1 MNQTRDMN
9 KEKYQFGDN
18 QLIQY
23 QVLWTNIIRV
33 VWLTVRRIINL
44 IWELK
49 GYLRSNP
56 DIDLLIKKIWLYCGA
71 HKHFKQLNLLSACN
85 VVSGKKVGCVTLNPL
100 VLGTISGTG
109 LLLKS
114 TMEFKIISKKSS
126 HHCVCRLEKNT
137 SWFAILCE
145 RQTIRRSKL
154 FDSAKGTWR
163 YRHRYVS
170 SI

>member
-1 MNQTRDMN
+1 M
-9 KEKYQFGDN
+9 
-18 QLIQY
+18 
-23 QVLWTNIIRV
+23 
-33 VWLTVRRIINL
+33 

-56 DIDLLIKKIWLYCGA
+56 YIDLIIKEIWLYCGA

-114 TMEFKIISKKSS
+114 TMEFKIISKKSN
-126 HHCVCRLEKNT
+126 HHCVCRLEK
-137 SWFAILCE
+137 ILVDLRSFVRGKPYDDQNYLTQLRVLEDIVIYMCPLL
-145 RQTIRRSKL
+145 TIGIRNIHKN
-154 FDSAKGTWR
+154 
-163 YRHRYVS
+163 S
-170 SI
+170 SPNDCLYTITD